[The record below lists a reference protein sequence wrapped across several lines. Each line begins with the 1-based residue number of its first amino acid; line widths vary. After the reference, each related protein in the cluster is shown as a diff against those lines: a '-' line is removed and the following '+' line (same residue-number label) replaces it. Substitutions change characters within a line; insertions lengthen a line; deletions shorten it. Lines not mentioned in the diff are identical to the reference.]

1 MDKILGQLKQ
11 RHIFRIA
18 GIYAVVGWLLVQ
30 VASIMLP
37 NLGAPGW
44 VLSTFILLIILG
56 FPLAL
61 ILTWAAELTPSAG
74 ADPGPE
80 ATMSAG
86 MSDFAIIAMVAI
98 IAAASI
104 YQIMNAGQEDIITK
118 SGLVVSGIERRA
130 AIAVLPFTNASADEE
145 QDYFADGI
153 TVDIISRLQSL
164 RLFPII
170 SQNSSFTFRGA
181 SADVRKVGEDLGV
194 KYIVEGT
201 VQRAGERLRVTA
213 QLIAVD
219 TGFSLWSET
228 YDRNTGDLFDLQDD
242 ITQSIASA
250 LAPEIK
256 RSEILKA
263 RAKPTDDLDAYDLYL
278 KGIRL
283 SRAEEFS
290 DVLAAQE
297 NLLEAVRLDPEF
309 APPLVE
315 LGWIEHDLITYYSD
329 ETTYERSKQAR
340 DQALEYGE
348 RAVSLDPQLAEAHSV
363 FGHMLLHFGRLEQGL
378 AALAHA
384 LALNPSSASIRTN
397 YSWALILNGRQEEGL
412 EEMTVSRRLNPN
424 DPLVW
429 EIYSNSAYAYLD
441 MGRYQEAITN
451 ANSSLLLNP
460 ENPYSFMILVSGYH
474 RDGRQEEALLAMEN
488 LKRVAPNFSIRTL
501 DLTSFSATQIAGFR
515 TDFAALGWSDPS

>member
-1 MDKILGQLKQ
+1 M
-11 RHIFRIA
+11 A

-44 VLSTFILLIILG
+44 VLSTFILLVILG

-61 ILTWAAELTPSAG
+61 ILTWATDLSPA
-74 ADPGPE
+74 E
-80 ATMSAG
+80 ATNPSLETPAPVG
-86 MSDFAIIAMVAI
+86 LSDFAIIAMVAV

-104 YQIMNAGQEDIITK
+104 YQIMNMGRSGQEDIVTK

-130 AIAVLPFTNASADEE
+130 AIAVLPFTNASTDKD

-181 SADVRKVGEDLGV
+181 SVDVRKVGEDLGA

-201 VQRAGERLRVTA
+201 VRRAGDRLRVTA
-213 QLIAVD
+213 QLIEVD

-228 YDRNTGDLFDLQDD
+228 YDRDAGDLFDLQDD

-297 NLLEAVRLDPEF
+297 NLLAAVRLDPEF
-309 APPLVE
+309 APPLVD
-315 LGWIEHDLITYYSD
+315 LAWIEHDLITYHSD
-329 ETTYERSKQAR
+329 ETTFERSKEAR
-340 DQALEYGE
+340 DKALAYGE
-348 RAVSLDPQLAEAHSV
+348 KAVSLDPQLAEGHMIY
-363 FGHMLLHFGRLEQGL
+363 GHMLLHFGKLDQGL
-378 AALAHA
+378 SAFERAVQ
-384 LALNPSSASIRTN
+384 LNPSSAIIRSN
-397 YSWALILNGRQEEGL
+397 YAWALFANGRYDRAL
-412 EEMTVSRRLNPN
+412 EEMATGRRLNPN
-424 DPLVW
+424 DPGLW
-429 EIYSNSAYAYLD
+429 EIYSNEAFIYMA
-441 MGRYQEAITN
+441 MRRYEEAI
-451 ANSSLLLNP
+451 ANVNQSLLLYP
-460 ENPYSFMILVSGYH
+460 ENPYSFMTLVSCYN
-474 RDGRQEEALLAMEN
+474 RTGRQEEALLAMEN
-488 LKRVAPNFSIRTL
+488 LKRVAPNFSTRTL

-515 TDFAALGWSDPS
+515 ADFAALGWKESS